1 MISLWLDEGIEE
13 ALDDMKKEESQ
24 KKKKGTPC
32 ACGRAVC
39 CGKHKRGQCSCS
51 GNQKERS

>member
-1 MISLWLDEGIEE
+1 MISLWLDEGVEE